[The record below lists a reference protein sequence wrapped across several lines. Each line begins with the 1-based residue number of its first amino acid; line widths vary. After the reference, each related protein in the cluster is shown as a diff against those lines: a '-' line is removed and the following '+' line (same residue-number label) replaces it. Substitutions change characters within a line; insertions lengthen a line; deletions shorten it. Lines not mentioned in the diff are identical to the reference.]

1 MFKNMRL
8 GLKLGL
14 SFGLMIFLTGIISFI
29 GFDGMTGIQDR
40 VDKADDVN
48 RMVKTFLETRII
60 EKNFILRKDE
70 NYLKDHQKN
79 IASIKTQIEKVDK
92 LFSQKINLDQM
103 SAVKEAVVEY
113 EKAFADY
120 VSLVTERTKT
130 MAVMRDKAR
139 LTLKELEQIE
149 AAQKTQLSS
158 IMTETKSQIISALD
172 SGKIDQVGNIYQRSQ
187 AGIDDKFKKADDA
200 NTAIKWFITV
210 RKNEKEY
217 IISSDSKF
225 LDMVKSDTANI
236 VKLINDMSGRFTKPE
251 NIALAQSVLKVVMSY
266 EENFINY
273 TKLMQSQVQAEKQM
287 VVAARKAVSE
297 CQNARTDQEAKMLSQ
312 MEFSNM
318 LLLTGAC
325 IALLIGIV
333 TAFLLTKGITGP
345 INKGVSFAQQM
356 AKGDFTRTLDIDQKD
371 EIGILAA
378 ALNDMVRKLSAV
390 VADVGKS
397 SENVA
402 SGSEQLSAT
411 AESLSESSTE
421 QAANVEEVSSSI
433 EEMTANIRQ
442 NAENAHE
449 TERIAL
455 QSAKQAEE
463 GGAAVTQAVIAMK
476 NIAEKISI
484 IEEIARQ
491 TNLLALNAAI
501 EAARAGEHGKGFA
514 VVAAE
519 VRKLAERSGEAAGE
533 IGDLSST
540 SVSVAEKAGE
550 MLNQLVPDIKRTSE
564 LVQEIAA
571 GSNEQLTGAEQI
583 NKAVQQLD
591 QVTQQ
596 NASASEEMASTSEEL
611 SSQAE
616 QLQQVMSFFRVGSQ
630 TNVQRKALPSHRPP
644 SRKVQE
650 FKAIDSG
657 KKVKTESSGVALDM
671 GGDFSD
677 TDFEKF

>member
-8 GLKLGL
+8 GLKLGI
-14 SFGLMIFLTGIISFI
+14 SFALMIFLTGMMAFV
-29 GFDGMTGIQDR
+29 GFNGMTGIKER
-40 VDKADDVN
+40 VGKADDVN
-48 RMVKTFLETRII
+48 RMVKTLLEMRII
-60 EKNFILRKDE
+60 EKNYMLRKDDK
-70 NYLKDHQKN
+70 YLRDHQKS
-79 IASIKTQIEKVDK
+79 IASLKTQIEETDK
-92 LFSQKINLDQM
+92 KFTQKANHDQM
-103 SAVKEAVVEY
+103 AAVNGAVVEY
-113 EKAFADY
+113 ERSFGDY
-120 VSLVTERTKT
+120 VSFVAERIKT
-130 MAVMRDKAR
+130 MELMRAEAR
-139 LTLKELEQIE
+139 LVLKELEKIR
-149 AAQKTQLSS
+149 AAQKTQLTG
-158 IMTETKSQIISALD
+158 IMTGTKSQIISTLN
-172 SGKIDQVGNIYQRSQ
+172 SGKIDQVGNIYEKSQ
-187 AGIDDKFKKADDA
+187 TGIDDKLKKADDA
-200 NTAIKWFITV
+200 NRAIKWFITV
-210 RKNEKEY
+210 RKNEKEF
-217 IISSDSKF
+217 IISSDSKY
-225 LDMVKSDTANI
+225 LDMVKSDVTNI
-236 VKLINDMSGRFTKPE
+236 VKLMKEMSGRFTNPQ
-251 NIALAQSVLKVVMSY
+251 NIAQVQDVLKAVTSY

-287 VVAARKAVSE
+287 VVAARKAASE
-297 CQNARTDQEAKMLSQ
+297 CQNARTDQKAKMLNQ
-312 MEFSNM
+312 MGFSNM
-318 LLLTGAC
+318 MLLTGAC
-325 IALLIGIV
+325 ISLLIGIV

-345 INKGVSFAQQM
+345 VNKGVSFAQMM

-371 EIGILAA
+371 EIGVLAG
-378 ALNDMVRKLSAV
+378 ALNDMVSKLSAV
-390 VADVGKS
+390 VTEVGMS

-402 SGSEQLSAT
+402 SGSEELSAT

-455 QSAKQAEE
+455 QSANQAEE
-463 GGAAVTQAVIAMK
+463 GGVAVTQAVLAMK

-616 QLQQVMSFFRVGSQ
+616 QLQQVMSFFRVAGKVSMQ
-630 TNVQRKALPSHRPP
+630 KKSLPEQRHTVRNVQE
-644 SRKVQE
+644 V
-650 FKAIDSG
+650 KAIETE
-657 KKVKTESSGVALDM
+657 KKVKKESSGVALDM

-677 TDFEKF
+677 SDFEKF